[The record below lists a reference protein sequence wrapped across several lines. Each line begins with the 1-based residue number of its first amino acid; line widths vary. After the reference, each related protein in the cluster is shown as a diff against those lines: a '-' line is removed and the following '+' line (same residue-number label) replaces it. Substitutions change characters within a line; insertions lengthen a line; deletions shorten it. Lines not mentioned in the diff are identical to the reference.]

1 MVYKKINQLLIKGV
15 KIYTMPKGVFL
26 SIFLPK
32 NHFIEVS
39 GTNEGFYTISDS
51 FLGLELVED
60 TNNVYITTNEVYL
73 QQRKGESVLNVILP
87 EGQCIVFDELLF
99 ETYDILNDYNIKIS
113 LFKDLQMEGKEMLYS
128 EKMNGLYL
136 ATNDVHLFKQE
147 GNEEKHVV
155 LPKGK
160 IVEVI
165 NSKIDEYNIGEQTI
179 SNLLFLSKLSE
190 KNNGTIDD
198 YIKTGNIVHVKE
210 RGHDFYGTIMLNTSD
225 GDIVLFDQQKST
237 KIYSLDVVKSS
248 IVEIRTS
255 NILPKDKNNRQ
266 TNKLLWKRDRKTQ
279 VRLNRELVSSLLGLP
294 EGYELY
300 ID

>member
-1 MVYKKINQLLIKGV
+1 MFIRKPKQLLIKGV
-15 KIYTMPKGVFL
+15 KIYTTTKGVFL

-39 GTNEGFYTISDS
+39 DTNEGFYTISDS
-51 FLGLELVED
+51 FLDLELVEG
-60 TNNVYITTNEVYL
+60 TNNVYITINEVYL

-87 EGQCIVFDELLF
+87 EGQCIVFDELI
-99 ETYDILNDYNIKIS
+99 YDILNDYNIKIS
-113 LFKDLQMEGKEMLYS
+113 LFKDLQMEGKEMYS

-279 VRLNRELVSSLLGLP
+279 VRLNRELVSSLLDLP

>member
-1 MVYKKINQLLIKGV
+1 MFIRKPKQLLIKGV
-15 KIYTMPKGVFL
+15 KIYTIANGVIL

-39 GTNEGFYTISDS
+39 DTNECFYTISDS
-51 FLGLELVED
+51 FLDLELVEG
-60 TNNVYITTNEVYL
+60 TNNIYITINEVYL

-99 ETYDILNDYNIKIS
+99 GTYDILNDYNIKIS
-113 LFKDLQMEGKEMLYS
+113 LIKDLQMEGKEMYS

-237 KIYSLDVVKSS
+237 KIYSLDAVKSS
-248 IVEIRTS
+248 IVEIHTS
-255 NILPKDKNNRQ
+255 NILPKDKNNTQ

-279 VRLNRELVSSLLGLP
+279 VRLNRELVSSLLDLP
-294 EGYELY
+294 EGYKLY